1 MIELVQSSMACSHYT
16 EDGKEVEK
24 TVIVGPIR
32 IFESIKEE
40 GQKAFDL
47 VIGCNYF
54 RGCENK
60 QCAYSWVSRLE
71 RKNIV
76 RQVTT

>member
-1 MIELVQSSMACSHYT
+1 MKEIGIIMSGNHPQLVR
-16 EDGKEVEK
+16 DKIK

-32 IFESIKEE
+32 IFESAKEE

-76 RQVTT
+76 RQVPT

>member
-1 MIELVQSSMACSHYT
+1 MIEVNFSSMPCPHYT
-16 EDGKEVEK
+16 EDGKEIEK
-24 TVIVGPIR
+24 TIVVGPIR
-32 IFESIKEE
+32 LFESSKEA
-40 GQKAFDL
+40 GMKSYDL

-60 QCAYSWVSRLE
+60 RCAYSWVSRQE

-76 RQVTT
+76 RQVPT

>member
-1 MIELVQSSMACSHYT
+1 MIEVTHSSMACPQYMV
-16 EDGKEVEK
+16 DGKEVEK

-32 IFESIKEE
+32 IFESLKED
-40 GQKAFDL
+40 GQKSFDL

-71 RKNIV
+71 RKNIA
-76 RQVTT
+76 RQVNT